1 MTTAATTIHHSAR
14 RFPFLREIAGVL
26 AAYFAYFA
34 VRGATEGDV
43 ALAMEHARLVERFE
57 RALGLFIEPQL
68 QAAILSERWLVD
80 LANWVYVWGHW
91 PVIAAVALW
100 LYRSSPERYRL
111 TRNAFLISGAI
122 GLVIFTTFPVAP
134 PRLADMGL
142 VDTVVQRS
150 NFYHVLQPPSLTNQ
164 FAAVPSLHSGW
175 NLLIGIALFRESRHP
190 VGRVIGVLLPV
201 AMLAAVVLTANHYL
215 VDTVAGGTIALI
227 ALRGAYLIQTG
238 RLTRRHPLSAAARS
252 LGASLAALRSSGARW
267 LAGAPAARPL
277 TALVPATGEFEA
289 QRASA
294 PRFADSTRPAG
305 GGPRR
310 AAPTTS
316 AAAAPQRGRPI
327 ALPRASTSR
336 RGPPPGPAAV
346 EAGPRTRGSAP
357 RGCRQPGRRQSS
369 VGVRS
374 RTVTHSMCC
383 VCGNISIGCTSISSN
398 PPSTKIRKSRESV
411 ARSQL
416 T

>member
-238 RLTRRHPLSAAARS
+238 RLTLRHPLSAAARS

-277 TALVPATGEFEA
+277 TALVPATAEFEA

-305 GGPRR
+305 ART
-310 AAPTTS
+310 APGRTHDE
-316 AAAAPQRGRPI
+316 RGC
-327 ALPRASTSR
+327 
-336 RGPPPGPAAV
+336 GPATRSPDRT
-346 EAGPRTRGSAP
+346 AGGVYVPARTAAGSPGSRGWTEDSRLGAARLSP
-357 RGCRQPGRRQSS
+357 ARPASVLSRSS
-369 VGVRS
+369 VEDSDAFDVLRVREHIDWLH
-374 RTVTHSMCC
+374 VDQLKPA
-383 VCGNISIGCTSISSN
+383 VDED
-398 PPSTKIRKSRESV
+398 PQV
-411 ARSQL
+411 A
-416 T
+416 

>member
-238 RLTRRHPLSAAARS
+238 RLTLRHPLSAAPRS

-267 LAGAPAARPL
+267 LAGAP
-277 TALVPATGEFEA
+277 
-289 QRASA
+289 
-294 PRFADSTRPAG
+294 
-305 GGPRR
+305 
-310 AAPTTS
+310 PT
-316 AAAAPQRGRPI
+316 
-327 ALPRASTSR
+327 
-336 RGPPPGPAAV
+336 
-346 EAGPRTRGSAP
+346 
-357 RGCRQPGRRQSS
+357 
-369 VGVRS
+369 VR
-374 RTVTHSMCC
+374 
-383 VCGNISIGCTSISSN
+383 
-398 PPSTKIRKSRESV
+398 
-411 ARSQL
+411 
-416 T
+416 